1 MKLTLSIAMALV
13 AGLAGQTQ
21 AQDLAWVPGKFQY
34 RLSTQL
40 HQKQEMMGQTQ
51 EAKRNASQHISL
63 QLDRKDKE
71 TLAFAITLD
80 STKSDAPEM
89 QSQSN
94 KIVGKTAT
102 GTLSPSG
109 KVLSFVAPL
118 DSATTESDFRNLRQ
132 FFVRLPANASRGSTV
147 VDTIAD
153 SFESQGLKINQQVV
167 MTSTVTGDTTI
178 DGQKAII
185 LERQGALTMT
195 GQGEQNGTELVL
207 DGTGT
212 LSGRLYYSATGGLL
226 GGQMENNAEMS
237 VAVPAQNMSIP
248 ITQVSS
254 SKIERVGGK

>member
-1 MKLTLSIAMALV
+1 MKLTLSIAAALV
-13 AGLAGQTQ
+13 AGLAGQVQ
-21 AQDLAWVPGKFQY
+21 AQDLAWIPGKFQY

-40 HQKQEMMGQTQ
+40 NQKQEVMGQTQ
-51 EAKRNASQHISL
+51 EAKRSASQHITL

-80 STKSDAPEM
+80 STKSDAPDV
-89 QSQSN
+89 QSQN

-102 GTLSPSG
+102 GTLSPGG
-109 KVLSFVAPL
+109 KVLTFVAPL

-153 SFESQGLKINQQVV
+153 SFDAQGLKIKQEVV
-167 MTSTVTGDTTI
+167 MTSTVAGDTTI
-178 DGQKAII
+178 DGQKAIV

-195 GQGEQNGTELVL
+195 GEGEQNGMALVL

-212 LSGRLYYSATGGLL
+212 LSGKLFYSAAGGLI
-226 GGQMENNAEMS
+226 GGEMENSAEMS
-237 VAVPAQNMSIP
+237 VTVPAQNMVVP
-248 ITQVSS
+248 ITQVST